1 MRQRREPEVA
11 TGYSRPTADLRLCLI
26 KVAFLRSSSLL
37 RTMSADQPA
46 GIVDPLRQAARYV
59 ATGLFVGL
67 FACLAIAEPRCAD
80 LDTRQGCKRYAVS
93 LIQLIANPSQFD
105 GKRVVVGGFLSLEFE
120 GHALYLHQD
129 DFRVGNTSNAV
140 ALELPENWFTSTA
153 SIDCPNNRYVQLEGE
168 FGMNNGHFGLF
179 AGSLK
184 YVERCR
190 QRSVRALE

>member
-1 MRQRREPEVA
+1 MPNRCSLAGR
-11 TGYSRPTADLRLCLI
+11 GLI
-26 KVAFLRSSSLL
+26 QNGASEFV
-37 RTMSADQPA
+37 RTSKTMNADQPS
-46 GIVDPLRQAARYV
+46 GTIRQLWRTARCV
-59 ATGLFVGL
+59 AVGLLVGL
-67 FACLAIAEPRCAD
+67 FACLASAEPRCAD

-93 LIQLIANPSQFD
+93 LVQLIANPDQFD

-140 ALELPENWFTSTA
+140 ALELPANWFTSTA

-168 FGMNNGHFGLF
+168 FNGKNNGHFGRS

-184 YVERCR
+184 SVERCG
-190 QRSVRALE
+190 QRGMRALE